1 MLPKKKKLV
10 KVKGNKIN
18 KRKQKFNPKK
28 KENKNGLRNHWQHS
42 KKFDGCKHSHLEFGN
57 FHRCLFTLASKIKP
71 LFHSLSFQFHCSP
84 LCFDSKTTTTTTKT
98 QNSGPQKLHT
108 HSQMGLLQMGF
119 WVFCCFLN
127 WVFVFL
133 EKYISIPCWV
143 FALENLCCKKMM
155 SYKQFWTK
163 KTLIGLGLGQFLS
176 LLITSTGFTSSEL
189 AKRGI
194 LMMPLC
200 MYVCVLHLVFSC
212 LKHEA
217 ILLFDCNGFLYF
229 QFIAMVL
236 MFIMTGPTQ
245 SNLNK

>member
-1 MLPKKKKLV
+1 
-10 KVKGNKIN
+10 
-18 KRKQKFNPKK
+18 
-28 KENKNGLRNHWQHS
+28 
-42 KKFDGCKHSHLEFGN
+42 
-57 FHRCLFTLASKIKP
+57 
-71 LFHSLSFQFHCSP
+71 
-84 LCFDSKTTTTTTKT
+84 
-98 QNSGPQKLHT
+98 
-108 HSQMGLLQMGF
+108 
-119 WVFCCFLN
+119 
-127 WVFVFL
+127 
-133 EKYISIPCWV
+133 
-143 FALENLCCKKMM
+143 M

-200 MYVCVLHLVFSC
+200 MYVCMCDTSFVFSC

-236 MFIMTGPTQ
+236 MFIITGPTQ
-245 SNLNK
+245 SNLNNNNKKY